1 MNNDDDRVTNKQVI
15 VRRKQKM
22 NGDVIIEILNTITRD
37 RMEVKYFFKPE
48 SMFETKDFAN
58 NLAIHLDCEVQYF
71 EEQVT
76 WIRTE

>member
-22 NGDVIIEILNTITRD
+22 NGDVIIEILNTITRE
-37 RMEVKYFFKPE
+37 RMEVKYFLKPK
-48 SMFETKDFAN
+48 SVYETKDFAN
-58 NLAIHLDCEVQYF
+58 NLSIHLGCEVQYF